1 LGLSLS
7 SEARCGRIFLKFLLN
22 NLALIYIHF
31 CQLENFPTNGGF
43 SGTLRRK
50 NGAVF

>member
-7 SEARCGRIFLKFLLN
+7 AEARCGRIFLKFLHN
-22 NLALIYIHF
+22 NLALIYIHSA
-31 CQLENFPTNGGF
+31 NWKIFPTNGGF
-43 SGTLRRK
+43 AGTLRRK